1 MTTTTIKSRIAN
13 ARAIQTAACEM
24 MKTGEIPAF
33 EGAEMWAKAQKE
45 IRWLI
50 SLL

>member
-1 MTTTTIKSRIAN
+1 MTTNTIKARIEN
-13 ARAIQTAACEM
+13 ARAIQTATSEM
-24 MKTGEIPAF
+24 MRNGEIPAF
-33 EGAEMWAKAQKE
+33 EGAELWAKAQKE